1 MEKSRTSLQSSLL
14 RKFLMVTKIYKVGA
28 EWCGPCRQL
37 KQELKNFN
45 LVPIIEINADEDE
58 EFCEKY
64 NIKNIPVL
72 LLCDNN
78 NNILYR
84 QVGFISK
91 EDLTRKIIEINENI

>member
-1 MEKSRTSLQSSLL
+1 MI
-14 RKFLMVTKIYKVGA
+14 TKIYKAGT
-28 EWCGPCRQL
+28 EHCGPCRQL
-37 KQELKNFN
+37 KQELKDFD
-45 LVPIIEINADEDE
+45 LIPIIEVDVDEDE
-58 EFCEKY
+58 AFCEKY

-78 NNILYR
+78 DNVLYR

>member
-1 MEKSRTSLQSSLL
+1 
-14 RKFLMVTKIYKVGA
+14 MVTVIYKVSA

-37 KQELKNFN
+37 KQELKDFN
-45 LVPIIEINADEDE
+45 LVPIIEIDADEDE

-72 LLCDNN
+72 LLCGNNDNV
-78 NNILYR
+78 LYR

>member
-1 MEKSRTSLQSSLL
+1 
-14 RKFLMVTKIYKVGA
+14 MVTVIYKVGA

-37 KQELKNFN
+37 KQELKDFN
-45 LVPIIEINADEDE
+45 LVLIIEIDADEDE

-72 LLCDNN
+72 LLCDSNN
-78 NNILYR
+78 NVLYQ

>member
-1 MEKSRTSLQSSLL
+1 
-14 RKFLMVTKIYKVGA
+14 MVTVIYKVGA

-78 NNILYR
+78 DNVLYR
-84 QVGFISK
+84 QIGFISK
-91 EDLTRKIIEINENI
+91 EELTRKIIEINENI

>member
-1 MEKSRTSLQSSLL
+1 
-14 RKFLMVTKIYKVGA
+14 MVTKIYKVGS
-28 EWCGPCRQL
+28 EWCGPCRLL
-37 KQELKNFN
+37 KQELKDFN
-45 LVPIIEINADEDE
+45 LVPIIEIDADEDE
-58 EFCEKY
+58 IFCEKY

-78 NNILYR
+78 NNVLYR

>member
-1 MEKSRTSLQSSLL
+1 MI
-14 RKFLMVTKIYKVGA
+14 TKIYKAGA

-37 KQELKNFN
+37 KQELKDFN
-45 LVPIIEINADEDE
+45 LVPIIEIDADEDE

-78 NNILYR
+78 NNVLYR
-84 QVGFISK
+84 QVGLISK

>member
-1 MEKSRTSLQSSLL
+1 
-14 RKFLMVTKIYKVGA
+14 MVTKIYKVGA
-28 EWCGPCRQL
+28 DWCGPCRLL
-37 KQELKNFN
+37 KQELKDFN
-45 LVPIIEINADEDE
+45 LVPIIEIDADEDE

-78 NNILYR
+78 DNVLYR

>member
-1 MEKSRTSLQSSLL
+1 
-14 RKFLMVTKIYKVGA
+14 MVTKIYKVGA

-45 LVPIIEINADEDE
+45 LVPVIEINADEDE

-64 NIKNIPVL
+64 NIKDIPVL

-78 NNILYR
+78 NNVLYR
-84 QVGFISK
+84 LVRFISK

>member
-1 MEKSRTSLQSSLL
+1 
-14 RKFLMVTKIYKVGA
+14 MVTVIYKVGA

-72 LLCDNN
+72 LLSDNN
-78 NNILYR
+78 DNVLYR